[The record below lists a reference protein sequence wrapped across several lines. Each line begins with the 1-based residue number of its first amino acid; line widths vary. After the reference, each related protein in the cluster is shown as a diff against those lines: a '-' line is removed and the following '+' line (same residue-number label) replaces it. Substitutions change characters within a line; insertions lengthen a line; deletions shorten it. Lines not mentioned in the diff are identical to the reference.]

1 MQNSGNQRHKC
12 NSLSQRDVS
21 QTAAKK
27 MTSITWNEKSSTV
40 ITVSINHAIKRV
52 FGGVVVEKA
61 MGCTCSQPLRRVV
74 DFGPCASVPQRRC
87 ADGVEI
93 V

>member
-1 MQNSGNQRHKC
+1 MQNSGNQTHKC
-12 NSLSQRDVS
+12 DSLSQRDVS

-27 MTSITWNEKSSTV
+27 IHTIITWDDKSSIV
-40 ITVSINHAIKRV
+40 TVSSNNVIERV
-52 FGGVVVEKA
+52 FGGVVEKA
-61 MGCTCSQPLRRVV
+61 MGYTCSQPLRRVV